1 VSREINLVQKIT
13 YHEDASID
21 RPENDTPATA
31 EKPHDDDDDDESLAD
46 QDDAPNR
53 RSSASAIDIIAH
65 GKTIVPQPKA
75 SSEPVREP
83 VKSKVCLF

>member
-1 VSREINLVQKIT
+1 VSREINLVQEIT
-13 YHEDASID
+13 HHEDASID
-21 RPENDTPATA
+21 RPEYDTPATA
-31 EKPHDDDDDDESLAD
+31 KKPHDDDESLAD

-75 SSEPVREP
+75 SSKPVREP